1 MWVEPNGKVI
11 ILSGVPVDP
20 TQTDV
25 PWFASAGAQ
34 ESFFKGFTLKTYSK
48 VSFMRVNT
56 SVPQSAQGNTGS
68 PRTASTIRVPTN
80 AAELYSAN
88 YLMFQNTSY
97 SNKWFYAFVETV
109 NPLSDNA
116 TEITYQIDDMQTWQ
130 FDFTVG
136 ACPLKRE
143 HIDVGHD
150 VIGANVEPEPFTC
163 NKITAFKGVISCKPK
178 ICALV
183 TTNGEGTE
191 AAEPYKYGSFVA
203 GCEVKVMDAGTASL
217 KTFLNEYVA
226 SKNMSA
232 IITMYSFLEPLAN
245 VVTIPLKMLEFVGRG
260 SFGGQTWD
268 GGGLKNKKIFT
279 SQFINYVISTV
290 DGELHEFDPEGFGQ
304 VDATISINPSSYP
317 WLKVLDPQNYYAL
330 SSDTQIAQVSHR
342 KGISLGITIP
352 FGGTSWA
359 TDLDVAVSKGILKV
373 AAAALTGGSAGGFLG
388 GMSHAFAAGLR
399 SEGEILAT
407 NANPMRSQ
415 GVGGDYSA
423 TQGAEFVEGL
433 SAGAGIHFGVN
444 AIPSTQAQEI
454 DQFFTYFGYA
464 TNDVAVPNGVQHG
477 DPLRRPIFNYVQT
490 DGCIFS
496 DCSCPA
502 DSASNIKKIFDKGV
516 RLWHDPTKIGT
527 TVRDNT

>member
-130 FDFTVG
+130 FDFTLG

-143 HIDVGHD
+143 HIKASEDK
-150 VIGANVEPEPFTC
+150 IGANLVAEPFNSEKLFT
-163 NKITAFKGVISCKPK
+163 KIGEYVTPTDVALLTTTDPSGSTSPTSVNNAFKQNIGYILGETNVNTAQAQFVEAKALSGIVAK
-178 ICALV
+178 ICYAPLL
-183 TTNGEGTE
+183 
-191 AAEPYKYGSFVA
+191 AEQSVQFPMSTFKFAPTKANNYG
-203 GCEVKVMDAGTASL
+203 
-217 KTFLNEYVA
+217 
-226 SKNMSA
+226 
-232 IITMYSFLEPLAN
+232 YSQ
-245 VVTIPLKMLEFVGRG
+245 V
-260 SFGGQTWD
+260 
-268 GGGLKNKKIFT
+268 KNKKLFTKQFFSLKIIGSDNTTQSYDVEGFSSETPTINFT
-279 SQFINYVISTV
+279 S
-290 DGELHEFDPEGFGQ
+290 GG
-304 VDATISINPSSYP
+304 YP
-317 WLKVLDPQNYYAL
+317 WLWYGYPRSYYGLDISMHTGTPYAIVINTGT
-330 SSDTQIAQVSHR
+330 SV
-342 KGISLGITIP
+342 P
-352 FGGTSWA
+352 FGGSSYF
-359 TDLDVAVSKGILKV
+359 TDLSTTALTGLLNTIRGAVSGFGTGGAIGAGVGAAAGIATTGANVIKAGV
-373 AAAALTGGSAGGFLG
+373 NPQRVQSISGDSNGAIQAALTNNKC
-388 GMSHAFAAGLR
+388 GMSYG
-399 SEGEILAT
+399 
-407 NANPMRSQ
+407 
-415 GVGGDYSA
+415 Y
-423 TQGAEFVEGL
+423 
-433 SAGAGIHFGVN
+433 N
-444 AIPSTQAQEI
+444 AITADEAKDI
-454 DQFFTYFGYA
+454 DEFFTYYGYA
-464 TNDVAVPNGVQHG
+464 TDGCRVPNGLYSNKRSV
-477 DPLRRPIFNYVQT
+477 FNYVQT

-496 DCSCPA
+496 ACSCPA

-516 RLWHDPTKIGT
+516 RLWHDTSKIGT
-527 TVRDNT
+527 VVTDNS